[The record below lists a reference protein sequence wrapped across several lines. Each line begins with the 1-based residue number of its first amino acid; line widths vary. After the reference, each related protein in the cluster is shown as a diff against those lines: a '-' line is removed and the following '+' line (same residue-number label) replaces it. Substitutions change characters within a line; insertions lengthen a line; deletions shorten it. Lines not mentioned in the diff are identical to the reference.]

1 MAIDVKKIES
11 IKSDIADTS
20 KDVEDLTKSINK
32 LITSTRGLSTDTLQ
46 NSKDLVSIYDKLFVS
61 VKSISD
67 ENKKSKI
74 VEDAVNNINKQKTE
88 ILNRVNELKQNGII
102 LDKKAVDVKK
112 NELKI
117 ENNLISKKL
126 KMLRDEKK
134 KTGTLDTDK
143 LKFLEQEIRQ
153 LEIKQKYNDVEN
165 KGLDDRVKKG
175 KKILTEL
182 EKQYEGLDDIDDKY
196 NEILKDTI
204 KWKKQLEEI
213 EKWLSPFGKLFGD
226 TGKEMGKMVKNI
238 FSGNYKEAFLSYI
251 NIVVDRFVEL
261 QKEGEDF
268 RKTTG
273 LMVSQMGGMD
283 VVVRNINIE
292 YQKFGVS
299 LSDAYN
305 VVKGLV
311 NEFGTL
317 SIVSESLV
325 ETSALLKANYGVTEN
340 TSAGFLAN
348 ISRISGVSSSVAGN
362 YASYA
367 VNLSKASKVP
377 LPKIMES
384 VKNASNDTLGLLR
397 GNSAELIKAATH
409 AHKYGVE
416 INNIAGAARKMLNF
430 YESVNDEMEASVILG
445 QPISLQKA
453 RELSF
458 SGKIVEF
465 QDEILNIVESIGDFN
480 ERSILEKEALA
491 KATGMELKDLMKMV
505 NNKREIDKLG
515 SAEKARYYELLKLN
529 NQQVEL
535 TGKELLQQQEMQS
548 AMTKLEN
555 AFKRIKL
562 IIAEAI
568 GPALN
573 DIANVMSSIADLMGG
588 TTDQTKKLTDAT
600 KETKS
605 SLGSWGILLVGVIGS
620 LATISG
626 LIWGLNKAMLVL
638 GRSSRVGLRMFAS
651 GITSVLDG
659 LSTAVG
665 KFTKT
670 ATGLP
675 FFAGVMAV
683 VTLSALG
690 LAYAFKMVAEGT
702 KTFVEGIQILATM
715 GIEDVAKSILLLGAS
730 IVVLQGA
737 FTTASFLSGTGLV
750 GQIRTLNFLNDLVEM
765 QTGLENVAKSLEKI
779 ANSLLT
785 IQGITSFPKIKPVL
799 DEGQNLARSSTEMSD
814 EAKQIVKSTKVES
827 TRENQND
834 ITLLTDAVKDL
845 VAYLKSGNAISTV
858 NLDNR
863 KVSREMAASPVTRR
877 YAA

>member
-1 MAIDVKKIES
+1 MAIDVTK

-20 KDVEDLTKSINK
+20 KDIEDLTKSINK
-32 LITSTRGLSTDTLQ
+32 LISSTKSLSTDTLQ
-46 NSKDLVSIYDKLFVS
+46 NSKDLVSIYGQLFVS
-61 VKSISD
+61 VRSISD

-74 VEDAVNNINKQKTE
+74 VEDAVNNINKQRTE
-88 ILNRVNELKQNGII
+88 ILNRVNELKQKGII
-102 LDKKAVDVKK
+102 LDADSVEVKK

-117 ENNLISKKL
+117 ENDLIDKKL
-126 KMLRDEKK
+126 KMLNKQK
-134 KTGTLDTDK
+134 AATGTWDVDK

-153 LEIKQKYNDVEN
+153 LEIKKQYNNVEN
-165 KGLDDRVKKG
+165 KVLDDRVKKG
-175 KKILTEL
+175 NEILNKLQE
-182 EKQYEGLDDIDDKY
+182 QYKRLGLVAGVY
-196 NEILKDTI
+196 NEILKDAI
-204 KWKKQLEEI
+204 EWKKQLEEI
-213 EKWLSPFGKLFGD
+213 EKLFGG

-348 ISRISGVSSSVAGN
+348 ISRISDVSSSVAGN

-367 VNLSKASKVP
+367 VNLSKASMVP

-573 DIANVMSSIADLMGG
+573 NIANVMSSIADLMGG

-620 LATISG
+620 LAIISG

-638 GRSSRVGLRMFAS
+638 GRSSRVGLSMFAS
-651 GITSVLDG
+651 GIRSFTTAGAG
-659 LSTAVG
+659 LGV
-665 KFTKT
+665 
-670 ATGLP
+670 
-675 FFAGVMAV
+675 FAGVMAV
-683 VTLSALG
+683 VTLSAMG

-730 IVVLQGA
+730 IVGLQGA
-737 FTTASFLSGTGLV
+737 FTAASFLSVTGLV
-750 GQIRTLNFLNDLVEM
+750 GQMRTLNFLNDLVEM

-845 VAYLKSGNAISTV
+845 VTYLKSGNAISTV